1 MVQDIWTDI
10 QQRLDLLDM
19 AVKELG
25 KRGRT
30 YAESESAYR
39 TALATE
45 VLRLREEKGHP
56 VTLVPDLARGN
67 KEVAR
72 LKVERDCAEALMK
85 AAIEAI
91 NVNKI
96 RIRVLEAQLDREYR
110 G

>member
-10 QQRLDLLDM
+10 QGRLDLLDM

-30 YAESESAYR
+30 YAEAESEYR

-45 VLRLREEKGHP
+45 VLRLREEEGHP

-72 LKVERDCAEALMK
+72 LKVERDCAEALYK
-85 AAIEAI
+85 AALEAI

-96 RIRVLEAQLDREYR
+96 RIRVLESQMDREYR

>member
-10 QQRLDLLDM
+10 QQRLDLLDV

-25 KRGRT
+25 KRGRA
-30 YAESESAYR
+30 YAEAESEYR

-72 LKVERDCAEALMK
+72 LKVERDCAEALYK
-85 AAIEAI
+85 AALEAI

-96 RIRVLEAQLDREYR
+96 RIRVLESQMDREYR